1 MNWAF
6 VDRNDTEFISECT
19 AYFRSRA
26 VLMGAEEVHGALAEK
41 LLNTSNELYKKT
53 EIDSSHQVEFSDEDE
68 TIFKVNISFHVLRIS
83 AWENPMK
90 PDIDD
95 GDPSPVLLIF
105 YMLWR
110 TYEYSVRWNF
120 QLNQTSSS

>member
-1 MNWAF
+1 
-6 VDRNDTEFISECT
+6 
-19 AYFRSRA
+19 
-26 VLMGAEEVHGALAEK
+26 
-41 LLNTSNELYKKT
+41 
-53 EIDSSHQVEFSDEDE
+53 
-68 TIFKVNISFHVLRIS
+68 
-83 AWENPMK
+83 MK